1 LGCIRRKKLMENN
14 ENTIKIPDEITIIWV
29 NII

>member
-14 ENTIKIPDEITIIWV
+14 ENAIKIPDEITIIWV